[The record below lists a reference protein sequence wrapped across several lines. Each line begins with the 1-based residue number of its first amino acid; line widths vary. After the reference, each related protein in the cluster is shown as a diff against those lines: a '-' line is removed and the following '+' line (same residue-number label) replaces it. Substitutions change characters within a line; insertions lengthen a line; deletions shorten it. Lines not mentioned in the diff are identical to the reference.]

1 MFRRARAAAFVF
13 APLAAL
19 AVASAAG
26 AQVNA
31 AQSVVVS
38 PTPAS
43 KTPNILNG
51 IVNGI
56 ATVGNEVV
64 VGGTFTS
71 VKSSDGTTLNRSEL
85 LAFNPTTG
93 VVDTNFAPVFSG
105 GEVTTVTAAPG
116 GTAVFVGGKFQT
128 VNGVTAKRLVK
139 INLSD
144 GSINTTFQ
152 PKVSGS
158 WVEDI
163 QVLGNDL
170 YVGGAFTS
178 LGGQPRERFG
188 AVDVNTG
195 VADANVN
202 IPFANKRDGTL
213 RVAHFDISPDGTK
226 LVATGTFLT
235 AGGLDRAQIAMLD
248 LTTTPVSVSSW
259 ESDALKPNCN
269 PKFDTYIR
277 DVEFSPDGSYFV
289 LGNTGAYTGGPA
301 AGVLCDSVTRWDANA
316 TGPGQKPTWAD
327 YTGGDSITYVAV
339 TGTAI
344 YAGGHQRWMN
354 NPNASDALGAG
365 GIGRMGIA
373 ALDPINGM
381 PFSWNP
387 GRNPRGTGVWS
398 LLSTSAGLWVGSDTA
413 YIDGLYRNRLA
424 LMPVTGGET
433 IPTWNSGSLPGTL
446 DSLGTT
452 GLVSRSFDGTTVGSA
467 STSTSVDW
475 SHVRGAFMI
484 NGTLY
489 TGQDNGQLLA
499 RSFDG
504 TTFGAAT
511 SVALNGLTSS
521 NFPIASLTGMAYV
534 PSSGRLYY
542 TVSGS
547 STLYYRYFEAENNLI
562 GGQTFTAG
570 ALPSAVTSMTIV
582 GGNLYYTTA
591 AGTLPHGVCQR
602 ADVGIAD
609 AGHR

>member
-1 MFRRARAAAFVF
+1 MFRRVRFAALVF

-19 AVASAAG
+19 AAVSAAG

-38 PTPAS
+38 ATPAS

-51 IVNGI
+51 VVNGI
-56 ATVGNEVV
+56 ATVGNRIV

-71 VKSSDGTTLNRSEL
+71 VKSSNGTTLDRSEL
-85 LAFNPTTG
+85 LSFDPATG
-93 VVDTNFAPVFSG
+93 VVDTAFAPVFAG

-128 VNGVTAKRLVK
+128 VNGVTQKRLVK

-144 GSINTTFQ
+144 GSIDTTFK
-152 PKVSGS
+152 PNVSGS

-163 QVLGNDL
+163 QVLGSDL

-202 IPFANKRDGTL
+202 IPFATKRAGTL

-259 ESDALKPNCN
+259 QSDAFKPNCN

-316 TGPGQKPTWAD
+316 D
-327 YTGGDSITYVAV
+327 
-339 TGTAI
+339 
-344 YAGGHQRWMN
+344 R
-354 NPNASDALGAG
+354 
-365 GIGRMGIA
+365 
-373 ALDPINGM
+373 
-381 PFSWNP
+381 
-387 GRNPRGTGVWS
+387 PR
-398 LLSTSAGLWVGSDTA
+398 
-413 YIDGLYRNRLA
+413 
-424 LMPVTGGET
+424 PE
-433 IPTWNSGSLPGTL
+433 
-446 DSLGTT
+446 
-452 GLVSRSFDGTTVGSA
+452 
-467 STSTSVDW
+467 
-475 SHVRGAFMI
+475 
-484 NGTLY
+484 
-489 TGQDNGQLLA
+489 
-499 RSFDG
+499 
-504 TTFGAAT
+504 
-511 SVALNGLTSS
+511 
-521 NFPIASLTGMAYV
+521 
-534 PSSGRLYY
+534 
-542 TVSGS
+542 
-547 STLYYRYFEAENNLI
+547 
-562 GGQTFTAG
+562 
-570 ALPSAVTSMTIV
+570 
-582 GGNLYYTTA
+582 
-591 AGTLPHGVCQR
+591 
-602 ADVGIAD
+602 ADVG
-609 AGHR
+609 GLHRWRQHHLHRRHRNRDLRGRASALDEQPQRQ

>member
-195 VADANVN
+195 VADA
-202 IPFANKRDGTL
+202 KRQHPVCQQARRHPAGRAL
-213 RVAHFDISPDGTK
+213 RHLPRRHQAGRHRDVPDG
-226 LVATGTFLT
+226 GWP
-235 AGGLDRAQIAMLD
+235 GRAQIAMLD
-248 LTTTPVSVSSW
+248 LTTTPVSVASW
-259 ESDALKPNCN
+259 ESDASSRTDN
-269 PKFDTYIR
+269 PSSTPTSATSSSHPTAATSCLATP
-277 DVEFSPDGSYFV
+277 VP
-289 LGNTGAYTGGPA
+289 TPA
-301 AGVLCDSVTRWDANA
+301 ARRRACCVTR
-316 TGPGQKPTWAD
+316 
-327 YTGGDSITYVAV
+327 SR
-339 TGTAI
+339 
-344 YAGGHQRWMN
+344 AGMRT
-354 NPNASDALGAG
+354 PPAPVRS
-365 GIGRMGIA
+365 R
-373 ALDPINGM
+373 
-381 PFSWNP
+381 P
-387 GRNPRGTGVWS
+387 GRTTPAATASPTSPSPEPRSTRAA
-398 LLSTSAGLWVGSDTA
+398 TSAG
-413 YIDGLYRNRLA
+413 
-424 LMPVTGGET
+424 
-433 IPTWNSGSLPGTL
+433 
-446 DSLGTT
+446 
-452 GLVSRSFDGTTVGSA
+452 
-467 STSTSVDW
+467 
-475 SHVRGAFMI
+475 
-484 NGTLY
+484 
-489 TGQDNGQLLA
+489 
-499 RSFDG
+499 
-504 TTFGAAT
+504 
-511 SVALNGLTSS
+511 
-521 NFPIASLTGMAYV
+521 
-534 PSSGRLYY
+534 
-542 TVSGS
+542 
-547 STLYYRYFEAENNLI
+547 
-562 GGQTFTAG
+562 
-570 ALPSAVTSMTIV
+570 
-582 GGNLYYTTA
+582 
-591 AGTLPHGVCQR
+591 
-602 ADVGIAD
+602 
-609 AGHR
+609 